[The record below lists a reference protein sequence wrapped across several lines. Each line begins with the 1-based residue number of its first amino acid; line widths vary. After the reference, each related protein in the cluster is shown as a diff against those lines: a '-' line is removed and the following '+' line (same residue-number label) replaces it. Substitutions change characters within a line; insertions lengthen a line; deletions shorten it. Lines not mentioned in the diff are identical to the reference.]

1 MRRFST
7 IISPACHN
15 HFLDLIFP
23 TSLIGFDSYQATEM
37 IMRCK
42 ANPLPSTACKGNIL
56 ADFMMILEVTIVFL
70 LAILII
76 IPINQGHSLFKAIQ
90 INSGFFW
97 NFHITVVLTI
107 CRHEFEEH
115 IAPHLTVEA
124 ILICNIQDSLKVL
137 AHEKTAILE
146 TMLNQITS
154 ETDQVGFVH
163 ADINLACTQM
173 GHGLEHTFD

>member
-1 MRRFST
+1 M
-7 IISPACHN
+7 I
-15 HFLDLIFP
+15 LP
-23 TSLIGFDSYQATEM
+23 TSFIGFDGYQATEM
-37 IMRCK
+37 IVWCK
-42 ANPLPSTACKGNIL
+42 ANPLPSTTSKGNIL
-56 ADFMMILEVTIVFL
+56 TDFMMILEVTIVFF

-97 NFHITVVLTI
+97 DFHITVILTI

-115 IAPHLTVEA
+115 IAPHLTVET

-137 AHEKTAILE
+137 THEKTAVLE

-154 ETDQVGFVH
+154 ETDQVGFIH

-173 GHGLEHTFD
+173 GHRLEHALD